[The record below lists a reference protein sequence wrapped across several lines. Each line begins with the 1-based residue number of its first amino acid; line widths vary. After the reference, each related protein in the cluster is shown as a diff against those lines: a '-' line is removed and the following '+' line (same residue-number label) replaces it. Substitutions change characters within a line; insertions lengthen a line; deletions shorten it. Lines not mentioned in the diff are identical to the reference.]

1 MFVLNEVQQLAWICL
16 AHKLERTHLKGCC
29 QLGDNLL
36 CLVRAKR
43 LVEQFL
49 RITDTA
55 LRNILLS
62 QTDLIERVSDILL
75 DRR

>member
-1 MFVLNEVQQLAWICL
+1 MFVLNEVQQLARICL
-16 AHKLERTHLKGCC
+16 AHKLKRTHLKGCC
-29 QLGDNLL
+29 QLGDDLL

-43 LVEQFL
+43 LVEQLL

-62 QTDLIERVSDILL
+62 QTDLIELV
-75 DRR
+75 